1 MSAIYNNIINDRRKD
16 NTVKK
21 NLKKIYNLVFEEGEK
36 YLEFT
41 FVPAMFFIGVLFV
54 YVPLSMYETF
64 IQDDYENNLEA
75 ELKVVEVKL
84 INSGSFHDYADS
96 GWGYDKENNL
106 YTTPVNNHKVCLIV
120 NQKLNVAPTH
130 INTCN
135 NSNSCC
141 ASDNAGN
148 YFMVVDTLVEIN
160 PLKVALAKR
169 RLDNIKRNIS
179 FKL

>member
-16 NTVKK
+16 NTVK
-21 NLKKIYNLVFEEGEK
+21 NFFKKIYNVVFEEGEK

-41 FVPAMFFIGVLFV
+41 FLPTMFFIGVLLV
-54 YVPLSMYETF
+54 YIPLSMYETF

-75 ELKVVEVKL
+75 ELKVVEVNL
-84 INSGSFHDYADS
+84 INSGNFYDYVDND
-96 GWGYDKENNL
+96 WNYDKANSL
-106 YTTPVNNHKVCLIV
+106 YTSPVNNQNVCLIA

-130 INTCN
+130 FNTCK

-141 ASDNAGN
+141 AGDSTGN
-148 YFMVVDTLVEIN
+148 YFMVVDTSVEIS

-169 RLDNIKRNIS
+169 HLDNIRRNIS